1 MAAPFEEFE
10 IELTIQP
17 NEFKIRCLPEV
28 FIGLKRS
35 EIERMYFIKDAIN
48 EKLAREK
55 EASDA
60 KQD

>member
-1 MAAPFEEFE
+1 MAAPFETFE
-10 IELTIQP
+10 IERTIQP
-17 NEFKIRCLPEV
+17 NEFKVRCLPEV
-28 FIGLKRS
+28 FIGLDRS
-35 EIERMYFIKDAIN
+35 EMERRYFIVDAIN